1 MLVITSEEIKNVE
14 KISMEEFLI
23 PEELLMERAG
33 ISVVQAIWNEFGDFR
48 GKNFVV
54 ICGPGNN
61 GGDGYVIA
69 RDLLNYTEAVRV
81 VATEKP
87 KSESAKVNYERFIRH
102 GGIVYWYGESEGSLN
117 VINLKDVTTIISS
130 ADIVIDAIFG
140 IGLKSPIIDE
150 NILRLVEIINI
161 YSKSVVSVDIP
172 SGVNADNGKIMGGA
186 IQANMTVTFG
196 FPKPGHLL
204 FPGRDLTGKLKVAQI
219 GLPSQIFSSSNN
231 FRRFLITSNLVK
243 LPSRP
248 KWAHKKTFGEVLVIG
263 GSKDYLGAPIL
274 SALGA
279 LKSGAGMVKII
290 TTSEIC
296 NIAISHDPSL
306 ICHKLDSITLENIK
320 QKVEQSSEK
329 AVIVVG
335 PGWGQ
340 DNIPEKLEILEYLV
354 KDIPNTLI
362 IDADGLNII
371 SKRIDILNEKQYGK
385 QIIITPH
392 PGEFSRITNQPNKIV
407 KQNYEL
413 AEKFSNEFNV
423 ITILKDATTIVTDG
437 KSTYFNTTGNTSLAK
452 AGSGDILSGII
463 ASLIS
468 QNLEAIEAAKTAV
481 YILGTSAEGLKVEG
495 ANSSFDVIQNL
506 SEVYYNLYNM

>member
-1 MLVITSEEIKNVE
+1 MLVVTSEEIKSVENVAT
-14 KISMEEFLI
+14 KDFLI
-23 PEELLMERAG
+23 TEELLMERAG
-33 ISVVQAIWNEFGDFR
+33 VSVVQAIWNEYGDFL

-54 ICGPGNN
+54 ICGSGNN

-69 RDLLNYTEAVRV
+69 RDLLNYTEAVRII
-81 VATEKP
+81 ATGKP
-87 KSESAKVNYERFIRH
+87 KSEVAKKNYERYIRH
-102 GGIVYWYGESEGSLN
+102 GGIVYFYDDSDSSTDLEN
-117 VINLKDVTTIISS
+117 VTKIIAS

-150 NILRLVEIINI
+150 KILQLVEIINI
-161 YSKSVVSVDIP
+161 YSNIVVSVDIP
-172 SGVNADNGKIMGGA
+172 SGINADDGKIMGGA

-204 FPGRDLTGKLKVAQI
+204 FPGRDLTGKLKIAQI

-231 FRRFLITSNLVK
+231 FRRFLITSSLIK

-248 KWAHKKTFGEVLVIG
+248 KWAHKKTFGEVIILG

-290 TTSEIC
+290 APSEVC
-296 NIAISHDPSL
+296 SIAISHDPSL
-306 ICHKLDSITLENIK
+306 ICYKIDKFSLENIK
-320 QKVEQSSEK
+320 NIMQEFIEK

-340 DNIPEKLEILEYLV
+340 DDIDEKLEILNYL
-354 KDIPNTLI
+354 INETPNPII

-371 SKRIDILNEKQYGK
+371 SKNIDLLKNKHIGK

-392 PGEFSRITNQPNKIV
+392 PGEFSRLSNQPLSNV
-407 KQNYEL
+407 KQNYLL
-413 AEKFSNEFNV
+413 AEKFSNDFSV
-423 ITILKDATTIVTDG
+423 ITVLKDATTIITDG
-437 KSTYFNTTGNTSLAK
+437 QSTYFNTSGNTSLAK

-463 ASLIS
+463 AAFVS
-468 QNLEAIEAAKTAV
+468 QNLEPLEAVKTAV
-481 YILGTSAEGLKVEG
+481 YVLGTAAENLKIEG
-495 ANSSFDVIQNL
+495 MNSSFDVIQNL
-506 SEVYYNLYNM
+506 STVYYNLL